1 MKRCESSSTENQ
13 PINVVGKTVIV
24 TGASSGI
31 GESISRQFANHG
43 LNVVLLARRK
53 EKLDQI
59 VSEITQSGGSAFAIS
74 CDVTCPDQ
82 VSEAFQQAS
91 AKFGSIHFL
100 IANAGFVCPPID
112 ITSVNAVPEFE
123 KVINVNLNGVFSTYR
138 EGIMALR
145 KTGGGAI
152 ILVSSSLAMAP
163 ISINIQR
170 VPSVN
175 YFAYCASKA
184 AIDSIGRTA
193 VCLLKENIRV
203 YTLSPCVY
211 TSEMTEGLATANN
224 TTLEK
229 MAFKNPVY
237 PSKPGDTK
245 DIGPIM
251 LAMLDNSTLYTPGS
265 VVGCDHDVTFNGEY
279 LYKTVWDSPDHYE
292 PVPKEY
298 HRDFQGKPKE

>member
-31 GESISRQFANHG
+31 GESISRHFANHG

-74 CDVTCPDQ
+74 CDVTNPDQ
-82 VSEAFQQAS
+82 VSEAFKQATE
-91 AKFGSIHFL
+91 KFGSIHFL
-100 IANAGFVCPPID
+100 IANAGSACSPMD
-112 ITSVNAVPEFE
+112 ISTANAVAEFE
-123 KVINVNLNGVFSTYR
+123 KMIHVNLNGVFSTYR
-138 EGIMALR
+138 EGVMALR

-152 ILVSSSLAMAP
+152 ILVSSSLAMSP
-163 ISINIQR
+163 ISLNIPQSPI
-170 VPSVN
+170 VS
-175 YFAYCASKA
+175 YFGHSAAKA
-184 AIDSIGRTA
+184 AIESLGRTA

-203 YTLSPCVY
+203 YTVSPCLY
-211 TSEMTEGLATANN
+211 TSEMTQALAKGFN

-251 LAMLDNSTLYTPGS
+251 LAMMDNSTLYTPGS
-265 VVGCDHDVTFNGEY
+265 VVGCDHDMTFNAEY
-279 LYKTVWDSPDHYE
+279 WYKTVWDSPGHYE